1 MTKPNTDAR
10 EVKLFLERGIAN
22 FYPSD
27 TAVEK
32 ALRSGKRLKIY
43 SGIDPT
49 GPTLHL
55 GHAIVFRKL
64 AELQRLGHEVIMLIG
79 DFTAMIG
86 DPTDKAATRKKLTRK
101 EVLANCKNY
110 KKQASKFLSFSG
122 ANAAKLVFNSTW
134 LGKMSFG
141 DVVELASH
149 FTVQQMMVRDMFER
163 RLRGTIYCANCLKE
177 FPAPY
182 PDIIQRG
189 DAWTFEGWKEGKFK
203 CPNCKSVVDLNSART
218 GHYSSPKPVYLHEF
232 LYPLMQGYDS
242 VAMDVDMEIGGND
255 QTFNMLAGRTLLK
268 EMKGKEKFVVTT
280 VLLEDSSGK
289 KMGKTEGNMITLEDG
304 PEEMYGKVMSWTD
317 GMIIPGF
324 RLCTDVSES
333 EIDRIEDLIK
343 KGGNPVAYK
352 HQLAK
357 EVVTLFHSPKAAQA
371 AADHFLKVHK
381 SHEAPEDMPAIT
393 VKKGM
398 TLVEALVASNL
409 VSSKTDA
416 RRQIEQGGV
425 KADGKVVKDVDAMAK
440 KGSII
445 QKGKRH
451 FVKLA

>member
-141 DVVELASH
+141 DVVELTAH
-149 FTVQQMMVRDMFER
+149 FTVQQMAERDMFEKR
-163 RLRGTIYCANCLKE
+163 MKDG
-177 FPAPY
+177 
-182 PDIIQRG
+182 
-189 DAWTFEGWKEGKFK
+189 
-203 CPNCKSVVDLNSART
+203 
-218 GHYSSPKPVYLHEF
+218 KPVYLHEF